1 MSRSDVGNYYG
12 HRSKVVL
19 NQLCHITAL
28 LSLMAASDAKRRR
41 ILHLSRSQVS
51 SMSQGVYK
59 DGLDPESVISGN
71 CEILQKSV
79 QAIISGATIPKCL
92 RCSADSAS
100 APASIYQGI

>member
-28 LSLMAASDAKRRR
+28 LSLMAASDAKRWR

-71 CEILQKSV
+71 CEILWH
-79 QAIISGATIPKCL
+79 L
-92 RCSADSAS
+92 RDSPEIRPS
-100 APASIYQGI
+100 NHIWCDHPEVPPMFG